1 MRGDDI
7 MYVFFWDFIKFSL
20 ETNAAVAIFAVCIQ
34 RRKNF
39 WQRCACVTL
48 LCTVLSLVLSVP
60 AAKMELGDYG
70 FAIGGIY
77 AALTVL
83 SFVFAMVCYKGP
95 IGNLLFCCIAGSILR
110 MCVKKIFDILF
121 SLWEMAGLDVS
132 LLQKGSFLRDLLY
145 YTILLLIYSVAVF
158 TFGRLLRAEHMLT
171 LDWRIIVVYTF
182 FMVINAILNN
192 IEPLL
197 RTIDVKYYVLLVFCE
212 MAYYV
217 LILCMQ
223 FILFQM
229 ADAEVEAQV
238 AHTLWL
244 QDRRQYEQMKENI
257 ETINIKCHDLR
268 HQIRNFQKDAHGRG
282 GIDGRFLEEVEQA
295 ISVYDSVVKTGNETL
310 DVVLT
315 DKRLHCETN
324 RIQLTCMAD
333 GTILPPMDPS
343 EIYALF
349 GNLLENAI
357 EYETKIAEQEK
368 RFISLTVKQVNGF
381 VKLHVENYF
390 EGTLTLNDGLPVSTK
405 PQDDLH
411 GYGLKSVQRIVEK
424 YKGTLSVL
432 TEDGMFQVN
441 ILFPLEKE
449 DN

>member
-1 MRGDDI
+1 
-7 MYVFFWDFIKFSL
+7 MYMFFWDFIKYSM
-20 ETNAAVAIFAVCIQ
+20 ETNAAVAIFSVCIQ
-34 RRKNF
+34 RKTHF
-39 WQRCACVTL
+39 WRRCACVVL
-48 LCTVLSLVLSVP
+48 LCSVTSFLF
-60 AAKMELGDYG
+60 AIVATQVGMGDYG
-70 FAIGGIY
+70 FLSGAVY
-77 AALTVL
+77 AVLTLL
-83 SFVFAMVCYKGP
+83 SFVFAIVCLKGP
-95 IGNLLFCCIAGSILR
+95 IGNILFCCIAGSMLR

-121 SLWEMAGLDVS
+121 GFWEMAELDVS
-132 LLQKGSFLRDLLY
+132 QLQKGSPLRYLLY
-145 YTILLLIYSVAVF
+145 YTILLLVYFVAYY
-158 TFGRLLRAEHMLT
+158 TFGRLLKARHMLT
-171 LDWRIIVVYTF
+171 LDWRIIGVYGF
-182 FMVINAILNN
+182 IMAINAILNN

-197 RTIDVKYYVLLVFCE
+197 MTIDVKYYVLLAFSE

-229 ADAEVEAQV
+229 ADAEAEARV

-268 HQIRNFQKDAHGRG
+268 HQIRGFQKGAPGYS
-282 GIDGRFLEEVEQA
+282 GIDGHFLTEVEQA

-315 DKRLHCETN
+315 DKRLHCETS

-333 GTILPPMDPS
+333 GTVLPPMDPS

-357 EYETKIAEQEK
+357 EYETQIAEQEK
-368 RFISLTVKQVNGF
+368 RFISLTVKQVNHF
-381 VKLHVENYF
+381 VRLHVENYF
-390 EGTLTLNDGLPVSTK
+390 EGILTLKDGLPVSTK

-411 GYGLKSVQRIVEK
+411 GYGLKSVRRIVEK
-424 YKGTLSVL
+424 YNGTLSVL

-441 ILFPLEKE
+441 ILFPLGKE
-449 DN
+449 EEYSS

>member
-1 MRGDDI
+1 
-7 MYVFFWDFIKFSL
+7 MYAFFFDFIKFSL
-20 ETNAAVAIFAVCIQ
+20 ETNAAVATFSVCIQ
-34 RRKNF
+34 RRKDF
-39 WQRCACVTL
+39 RRRCICVTL
-48 LCTVLSLVLSVP
+48 LCTALSFAFSIP
-60 AAKMELGDYG
+60 AAKMGLGDYG

-77 AALTVL
+77 AALTAL
-83 SFVFAMVCYKGP
+83 SFVFAIVCFKGP
-95 IGNLLFCCIAGSILR
+95 IGNLLFCCIAGSMLR
-110 MCVKKIFDILF
+110 MCVKKVFDILF
-121 SLWEMAGLDVS
+121 GFWEMAELDVS
-132 LLQKGSFLRDLLY
+132 LLQKGSLLRYLLY
-145 YTILLLIYSVAVF
+145 YTILLLIYLAAYF
-158 TFGRLLRAEHMLT
+158 TFGRLLRTGHMLT

-182 FMVINAILNN
+182 IMVINAILNN

-197 RTIDVKYYVLLVFCE
+197 MTIDVKYYVLLAFSE

-229 ADAEVEAQV
+229 ADAEVEARI

-268 HQIRNFQKDAHGRG
+268 HQIRNFQKDAHGHG
-282 GIDGRFLEEVEQA
+282 GIDGHFLAEVEQA

-333 GTILPPMDPS
+333 GTALPPMDPS

-357 EYETKIAEQEK
+357 EYETQIAEQEK
-368 RFISLTVKQVNGF
+368 RFISLTVKQMNHF
-381 VKLHVENYF
+381 VRLHVENYF
-390 EGTLTLNDGLPVSTK
+390 EGTLTLKDGLPVSTK

-411 GYGLKSVQRIVEK
+411 GYGLKSVWRIVEK
-424 YKGTLSVL
+424 YNGTLSVL

-441 ILFPLEKE
+441 ILFPLGKGDEYS
-449 DN
+449 